1 MRRVSTYL
9 SGTIHQQLL
18 GREGATL
25 IIRRTYRPS
34 GFDVAR
40 AVASNEKLL
49 YVYFF
54 RTSRYNRLAEKVREL
69 ETVRTDS
76 VNVIAGFVPILALV
90 THLRSPEGFDPHDV
104 EWQSISADP
113 TGSGSARDYRLPP
126 LIHLS
131 ALTRTDRWHTLYVN
145 PQVYDELDWLYR
157 LTRSSSLRSDRWW
170 WNRGVREGMA
180 TVERTSHRQL
190 SDAEIAAST
199 GDPMFRLLFALQTM
213 SYRSIP
219 GEGGGVRLAQTPPPQ
234 ATTVAYHQPIY
245 VAYDVGLLRNA
256 AAGELRWCSQGDVG
270 YDRATCDRLRRL
282 AARRF
287 EFPYRGDYTL
297 TTSYPRCQDPDR
309 PVSYQ
314 FRFRY

>member
-1 MRRVSTYL
+1 M
-9 SGTIHQQLL
+9 
-18 GREGATL
+18 
-25 IIRRTYRPS
+25 IRRTYRPS

-40 AVASNEKLL
+40 VVASNEKLL

-76 VNVIAGFVPILALV
+76 IQEIALFVPVVALV
-90 THLRSPEGFDPHDV
+90 SHLRSPEGFDPHDV
-104 EWQSISADP
+104 QWQSISADP
-113 TGSGSARDYRLPP
+113 TGSGRAQSYGLPP

-145 PQVYDELDWLYR
+145 PQVYDELEWLHR
-157 LTRSSSLRSDRWW
+157 LTRSSSLGPNRWW

-180 TVERTSHRQL
+180 TVERTSHREL
-190 SDAEIAAST
+190 SNGEIAAST
-199 GDPMFRLLFALQTM
+199 GDPVLRVLLALETTSFR
-213 SYRSIP
+213 YIP
-219 GEGGGVRLAQTPPPQ
+219 GEGGGVRLIAPTPQPQ
-234 ATTVAYHQPIY
+234 ATTVGYLQPFY
-245 VAYDVGLLRNA
+245 VASDVGLLRGA
-256 AAGELRWCSQGDVG
+256 AASELRWCSQGGDVG
-270 YDRATCDRLRRL
+270 YDPATCARLRRL

-287 EFPYRGDYTL
+287 DFPYRGDYTL
-297 TTSYPRCQDPDR
+297 TVSYPRCQDPDR